1 MSVSS
6 ENNNLCI
13 RCLGKK
19 TAIIV
24 RKTKFL
30 YLWTGK
36 TFEQS
41 VLIPRRTLEG
51 RYCLLSSYQFL
62 LSQRERLARGVRSC
76 VQLPEILGGAGG
88 RGGGGE
94 TARQEDRSRSMR
106 PRYRTAIELL
116 GSRVCL
122 VLDFF
127 PPLSFFARTDPPALQ
142 TKKMPKSSPRVFPWP
157 SLWLASLLILMV
169 QSVLSSSS
177 TYQRPAVAG
186 KRQGFLERTLVLL
199 DVNTR
204 SSIRVLNENFLS
216 LQLDPSIIRD
226 GWLDFLRYK
235 RTLSCLSSTSIYMGA
250 LL

>member
-1 MSVSS
+1 
-6 ENNNLCI
+6 
-13 RCLGKK
+13 
-19 TAIIV
+19 
-24 RKTKFL
+24 
-30 YLWTGK
+30 
-36 TFEQS
+36 
-41 VLIPRRTLEG
+41 
-51 RYCLLSSYQFL
+51 
-62 LSQRERLARGVRSC
+62 
-76 VQLPEILGGAGG
+76 
-88 RGGGGE
+88 
-94 TARQEDRSRSMR
+94 MR

-127 PPLSFFARTDPPALQ
+127 PPLSFFAHTDPPALQ

>member
-1 MSVSS
+1 M
-6 ENNNLCI
+6 
-13 RCLGKK
+13 
-19 TAIIV
+19 
-24 RKTKFL
+24 
-30 YLWTGK
+30 
-36 TFEQS
+36 
-41 VLIPRRTLEG
+41 
-51 RYCLLSSYQFL
+51 
-62 LSQRERLARGVRSC
+62 
-76 VQLPEILGGAGG
+76 
-88 RGGGGE
+88 
-94 TARQEDRSRSMR
+94 
-106 PRYRTAIELL
+106 
-116 GSRVCL
+116 
-122 VLDFF
+122 LDFF
-127 PPLSFFARTDPPALQ
+127 PPLSFFAHADPPALQ

-235 RTLSCLSSTSIYMGA
+235 RTLSCLSSTSIYGCPPLKYLEV
-250 LL
+250 LLFITHAATLSELSWIDPARFFLTPGTKQSSSPY